1 VLPILLKLIGGDF
14 MRNRKSGYGCPEGCP
29 VEATLDVI
37 GGKWKGVILYYLLE
51 DKKRFN
57 ELRRLIPGITQRML
71 SLQLSELENDGIIN
85 RNVYPE
91 VPPRVE
97 YSMTEFGITL
107 EPIITQMKEWGD
119 QYKLKILQ
127 KKKESHG

>member
-1 VLPILLKLIGGDF
+1 

-71 SLQLSELENDGIIN
+71 SLQLSELENDGIIK
-85 RNVYPE
+85 RKVYPE

-97 YSMTEFGITL
+97 YSMTEFGMTL

-119 QYKLKILQ
+119 QYKLKISQ
-127 KKKESHG
+127 NKKEIHE

>member
-1 VLPILLKLIGGDF
+1 

-127 KKKESHG
+127 NKKESHE

>member
-1 VLPILLKLIGGDF
+1 

-127 KKKESHG
+127 KKKESHE

>member
-1 VLPILLKLIGGDF
+1 

-29 VEATLDVI
+29 VESTLDVI
-37 GGKWKGVILYYLLE
+37 GGKWKGVILYHLLN

-71 SLQLSELENDGIIN
+71 SLQLSELEQDGVIC
-85 RNVYPE
+85 RKVYPE

-97 YSMTEFGITL
+97 YSMTEFGMTL

-119 QYKLKILQ
+119 KYKARMFENKQ
-127 KKKESHG
+127 KSQ